1 MQVRKAVI
9 GLLVVLQVNL
19 KLHTDCSMQK
29 GSMRMKRRMIKKRQ
43 IWGWLQQNRYAKR
56 KVTDNTE
63 KSNCDFSHRNRFDV
77 FLFLQGVHF
86 SQFAKTGGGKCAELG
101 PLLGSSTSSR
111 RSKSI
116 FTPLEQQVIQLKQ
129 QHKDALLA
137 VECGYKYRFF
147 GEDAEVRTKKQM
159 C

>member
-1 MQVRKAVI
+1 MLSAGQLEITHRLQHAEREHEDEEEDDKEKADL
-9 GLLVVLQVNL
+9 GLAA
-19 KLHTDCSMQK
+19 
-29 GSMRMKRRMIKKRQ
+29 
-43 IWGWLQQNRYAKR
+43 AK
-56 KVTDNTE
+56 
-63 KSNCDFSHRNRFDV
+63 
-77 FLFLQGVHF
+77 QGVHF
-86 SQFAKTGGGKCAELG
+86 SQFAKTGGGKCAELCP
-101 PLLGSSTSSR
+101 PLDCSTSSR

-147 GEDAEVRTKKQM
+147 GEDAEVKTKQM